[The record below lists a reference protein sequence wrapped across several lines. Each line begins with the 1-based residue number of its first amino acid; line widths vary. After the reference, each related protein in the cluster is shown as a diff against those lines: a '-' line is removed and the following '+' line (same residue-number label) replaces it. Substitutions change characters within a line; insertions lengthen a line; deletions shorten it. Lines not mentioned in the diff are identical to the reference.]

1 MHEVLVNR
9 LGGLSLPRKSV
20 VRLTDRPDMTLD
32 VYRGCKRTIQQLL
45 IKNFISVNGYI
56 FRGGNSFSLCLPFFN
71 GVNCGERTLTHNC
84 SPESLSI
91 QLNLH
96 THDAFCVFQDNLL
109 LDMYLVSHVKTL
121 YSQIRNRA
129 LCQVFQD
136 FFTINNTVIENRT
149 VWLHILT
156 LITMETKTLIKH

>member
-1 MHEVLVNR
+1 MGTFSGEATHFLFVSLFSMGSIVGKE
-9 LGGLSLPRKSV
+9 LSLIIAP
-20 VRLTDRPDMTLD
+20 
-32 VYRGCKRTIQQLL
+32 
-45 IKNFISVNGYI
+45 
-56 FRGGNSFSLCLPFFN
+56 
-71 GVNCGERTLTHNC
+71 
-84 SPESLSI
+84 PESLSI